1 MHRSGPSSGC
11 SELASV
17 YAPPGWMEMS
27 AAQYRR
33 ILNREAVSITKRDRK
48 RGGVYRVKEAL
59 DALHCAFHRSDGT
72 DPYDGMAMDAN
83 GLVQSSPDNQARCPA
98 VAHRGE
104 EPIADFEILSRQ
116 TRQAKGSMTG
126 EDYLAHCRAVVV
138 QAQRLGHLWPE
149 LE

>member
-1 MHRSGPSSGC
+1 M
-11 SELASV
+11 ASV

-83 GLVQSSPDNQARCPA
+83 GLVQSSPANQARCPA

-138 QAQRLGHLWPE
+138 QAQRLGHL
-149 LE
+149 